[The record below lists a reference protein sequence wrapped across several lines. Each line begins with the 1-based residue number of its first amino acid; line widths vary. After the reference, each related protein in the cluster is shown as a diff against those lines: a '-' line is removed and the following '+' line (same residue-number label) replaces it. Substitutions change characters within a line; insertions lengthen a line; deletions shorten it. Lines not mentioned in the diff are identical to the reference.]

1 MTIDEEPAYAVEPEP
16 LGAPVAPG
24 RRRRRIVAALAAVLL
39 AIGSVA
45 VILVATGRIGQPS
58 RPTAHIAFVGPD
70 GSLAIVDGQGAN
82 RVDHAPPNTTF
93 GFPAWSPDGSHVA
106 VVATTPDSVGIDVFA
121 TGVDGA
127 PATDPTVVY
136 ESATDAPFYLYWT
149 PDSRAVT
156 FLTANGPDLSLRS
169 VPSNGSGAATVLR
182 EGQPMYWAWD
192 GPARMLVHTGAD
204 TSAFLGAVGMDGT
217 TVSTVAGEPG
227 VFRAPAASSDGRYEA
242 YVVAKDAG
250 SGSVVVAASDGSG
263 SHSVPVLGPAALG
276 FAPSGPQLA
285 FIGPGEGDRIA
296 PLPIGPLRIVDA
308 ASGDVRTLP
317 VKDVVSFFWSPDG
330 RTIATLG
337 VPSAGNPDAASA
349 GDDSAIGPGRGPAAA
364 RLAST
369 GAGPGAARPVADAPG
384 VPVSLAFV
392 DVAKGTATAPVIVSL
407 TPLFVNQV
415 LPYFDQ
421 YALSHRLW
429 SPDGTSI
436 LLPVVGADGVES
448 LDLLP
453 ADGSAPRVLVPGS
466 IGFWSP

>member
-1 MTIDEEPAYAVEPEP
+1 M
-16 LGAPVAPG
+16 
-24 RRRRRIVAALAAVLL
+24 
-39 AIGSVA
+39 
-45 VILVATGRIGQPS
+45 
-58 RPTAHIAFVGPD
+58 
-70 GSLAIVDGQGAN
+70 
-82 RVDHAPPNTTF
+82 
-93 GFPAWSPDGSHVA
+93 
-106 VVATTPDSVGIDVFA
+106 
-121 TGVDGA
+121 
-127 PATDPTVVY
+127 
-136 ESATDAPFYLYWT
+136 
-149 PDSRAVT
+149 
-156 FLTANGPDLSLRS
+156 
-169 VPSNGSGAATVLR
+169 
-182 EGQPMYWAWD
+182 
-192 GPARMLVHTGAD
+192 
-204 TSAFLGAVGMDGT
+204 
-217 TVSTVAGEPG
+217 
-227 VFRAPAASSDGRYEA
+227 
-242 YVVAKDAG
+242 
-250 SGSVVVAASDGSG
+250 
-263 SHSVPVLGPAALG
+263 LGPAALG

-308 ASGDVRTLP
+308 GSGDVRTLP

-349 GDDSAIGPGRGPAAA
+349 GDDSAMSPGRGPAAV

-429 SPDGTSI
+429 SPDGASI

-453 ADGSAPRVLVPGS
+453 ADGSAPRVLVPGRS
-466 IGFWSP
+466 GSGAPEPLAARSERPDEHEDADDHQDERPHEVAHVGHRDARRADREQDHAEHQLPAPARAADARARAR